1 MDGIPSGSLGPG
13 MQVSGQ
19 APRALLVAL
28 EISQVRVG
36 SPAQKKAHLR
46 LEQNGQPGKASL
58 SLIKNVRTGAVPMR
72 ALAYHSMVR
81 ATSLPVVALCPRVV
95 HHGKLAS
102 KGTPLIPTSIS
113 PIQWKPGTQMG
124 RPVGGLKKP
133 GLIRLRRLALLEMT
147 AQSPEAARLSGFS
160 NTQLSHNARM
170 GCPASCNRFTKASA
184 RLHKKTSISRLLQI
198 ARKEQITQPL
208 GSRRGVIGRA
218 QHASQFGQP
227 QAGTATAM
235 HDDRDHRLDLP
246 CAPNDDPAR
255 GLNRP
260 ARDAQT
266 VRTRCPNRSACS
278 SEACFFIGQVLY

>member
-124 RPVGGLKKP
+124 RPVGGLEKP
-133 GLIRLRRLALLEMT
+133 GLICLRRLARLGDDRGIR
-147 AQSPEAARLSGFS
+147 PEAARLSGFS
-160 NTQLSHNARM
+160 NTQLSRHPPEWVVPR
-170 GCPASCNRFTKASA
+170 ASQP
-184 RLHKKTSISRLLQI
+184 LHKGFSSSPQEDIDQQI
-198 ARKEQITQPL
+198 APNCAKATDYSTAWFPQ
-208 GSRRGVIGRA
+208 GRDWE
-218 QHASQFGQP
+218 STTRLP
-227 QAGTATAM
+227 IRTATSRYC
-235 HDDRDHRLDLP
+235 DCD
-246 CAPNDDPAR
+246 AR
-255 GLNRP
+255 
-260 ARDAQT
+260 
-266 VRTRCPNRSACS
+266 
-278 SEACFFIGQVLY
+278 